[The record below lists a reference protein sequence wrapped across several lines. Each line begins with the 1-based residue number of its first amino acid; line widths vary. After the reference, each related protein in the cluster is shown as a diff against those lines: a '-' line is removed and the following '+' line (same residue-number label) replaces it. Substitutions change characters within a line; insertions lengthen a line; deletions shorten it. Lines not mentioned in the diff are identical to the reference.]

1 MSTSPLSPKAP
12 LGPRSPDVTAFNGS
26 VDQHTERL
34 RLSTRSLPKDP
45 NVRVSNSPRNSPIV
59 VQGHSPVK
67 SIFIEMDGSIHNQP
81 DGGMRTTDFF
91 DDSSEDEVDEAPA
104 AAAAVGQSPPY
115 RSGAANGGSGPR
127 DSVAV
132 HKSRSNRKMKEES
145 YLGSAPGRYV
155 SQCGSSNDQ
164 PAPAVEEGGGDKDLH
179 SSLLSAT
186 ADFLRLTPGTP
197 LRKLPHRRHVSDS
210 PASSSSYPNSV
221 DEIAATGSA
230 RHISMQAHGPGK
242 IVHHSSPRV
251 SAVFTDEERSS
262 SPPVPLPL
270 PLPSSLFPVPVPA
283 ETNDR
288 HSRIKTQSIVISK
301 ADQILGAHEMT
312 LQALL
317 HDEGSPP
324 PALTTTTRPISTA
337 VGAFKHTRQRSA
349 SAPARK
355 LSMAPPPI
363 DTHHGHLPED
373 IVRTP
378 YPFQFRKSFHKP
390 SPLAMEQP
398 PQPREFVLTV
408 SLLRRRQGQGHTRG
422 SSPRVGSIAIPADP
436 DAAAKE
442 RAKSPKSKKKVQEQE
457 FMALDFDDAHFF
469 RELRR
474 KYARLA
480 GRWRGFGA
488 RTLKTIEV
496 GQSSAGAGFGG
507 PIGCGGEAASCY
519 PRSPRFL
526 ARRGLTDTF
535 SEEKLMQHFRC
546 PKIGKARY
554 AWVHWAQRIASSSR
568 SLQPPTG
575 LAAIAAAAG
584 IGGTQWTF
592 APSETTRPSN
602 PTPTTATGGKGTGT
616 PKTTVDEKELL
627 SPRSPQRRSVPAPE
641 SHSDGEALEVEVT
654 AAPGLIFVEGWSVPR
669 IVVALLIVFLLSIAA
684 ALLWI
689 FLGVSAPGVG
699 FRSAGQRVATG
710 IVIGAFTLL
719 LGWTAVLGWI
729 AVSWL
734 VS

>member
-1 MSTSPLSPKAP
+1 
-12 LGPRSPDVTAFNGS
+12 
-26 VDQHTERL
+26 
-34 RLSTRSLPKDP
+34 
-45 NVRVSNSPRNSPIV
+45 
-59 VQGHSPVK
+59 
-67 SIFIEMDGSIHNQP
+67 MDGSIHDQP
-81 DGGMRTTDFF
+81 DTGMRTTDFF
-91 DDSSEDEVDEAPA
+91 DDSSEDDVDEAT
-104 AAAAVGQSPPY
+104 AAAAVRQSPPY

-132 HKSRSNRKMKEES
+132 HKSRSNRKRKGES

-164 PAPAVEEGGGDKDLH
+164 KAPAEDGGEGDKDLH

-186 ADFLRLTPGTP
+186 AGFLRLTPGTP
-197 LRKLPHRRHVSDS
+197 LRKLPHRRHASDS

-230 RHISMQAHGPGK
+230 RHISMQAHGPGR

-251 SAVFTDEERSS
+251 SAVFTDEERPS
-262 SPPVPLPL
+262 SPLVPLPL

-283 ETNDR
+283 ETSDR

-317 HDEGSPP
+317 HDEGSAP
-324 PALTTTTRPISTA
+324 PALAPASRPISTP

-349 SAPARK
+349 SAFARK
-355 LSMAPPPI
+355 VSMAPPPI
-363 DTHHGHLPED
+363 DTHHGHLPND

-390 SPLAMEQP
+390 SPLTMQQAL
-398 PQPREFVLTV
+398 QPREFVLTV
-408 SLLRRRQGQGHTRG
+408 SLLRRRQGHGHTRG
-422 SSPRVGSIAIPADP
+422 PSPRVGSIAIPADP

-442 RAKSPKSKKKVQEQE
+442 RAKSPKSGKKIQEQGFE
-457 FMALDFDDAHFF
+457 ALDFDDAHFF

-474 KYARLA
+474 EYARLA
-480 GRWRGFGA
+480 GPWRGFGA

-496 GQSSAGAGFGG
+496 GQSFAGAGFGG
-507 PIGCGGEAASCY
+507 PIGCGGGAASCH

-535 SEEKLMQHFRC
+535 SEEKLMQHLWC

-568 SLQPPTG
+568 SLRPPTG

-616 PKTTVDEKELL
+616 PKTPMGEKELL
-627 SPRSPQRRSVPAPE
+627 SPRSPQRQSVPTPE
-641 SHSDGEALEVEVT
+641 SDSDSDGEALEAEVA

-669 IVVALLIVFLLSIAA
+669 IVSAVAIVFLLNIAA